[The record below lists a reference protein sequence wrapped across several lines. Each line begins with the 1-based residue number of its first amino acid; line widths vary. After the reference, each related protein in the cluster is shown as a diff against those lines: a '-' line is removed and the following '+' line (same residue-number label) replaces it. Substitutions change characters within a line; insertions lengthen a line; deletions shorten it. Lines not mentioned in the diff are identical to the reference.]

1 MTRETRNLLLIGLA
15 AGLCGLAAAFIAKG
29 PGPLWRTELGQRAL
43 QAAIQK
49 SAPDGMR
56 VAQRDHLLPPIQVS
70 TLEGQRLALPL
81 PVGRPVLINVWA
93 TWCPPCVKEMP
104 ELADFAQ
111 AEGAQGVQVIG
122 IALDETEA
130 VRAWLAQR
138 PSPYPHYRDDAG
150 DRDAGVA
157 LGNPAGVLPY
167 SILIDAR
174 GIVRRQRV
182 GPFASASEIADWSHT
197 DPDGRQ

>member
-1 MTRETRNLLLIGLA
+1 MTRETRNLLLIA
-15 AGLCGLAAAFIAKG
+15 VIAGLCGLAAAFIVKG

-43 QAAIQK
+43 QAAIRK
-49 SAPDGMR
+49 PAPEGMQIAR
-56 VAQRDHLLPPIQVS
+56 RDEPLPPVEVS
-70 TLEGQRLALPL
+70 TLDGQRIALPL
-81 PVGRPVLINVWA
+81 PPGRAVLINVWA
-93 TWCPPCVKEMP
+93 TWCSPCVKEMP
-104 ELADFAQ
+104 ELADFAD
-111 AEGAQGVQVIG
+111 AEGTGGVQVIG
-122 IALDETEA
+122 VALDEADA
-130 VRAWLAQR
+130 VAAWLAER

-182 GPFASASEIADWSHT
+182 GPFVSASEIADWSHT

>member
-1 MTRETRNLLLIGLA
+1 MTRETRNLLLIALA

-56 VAQRDHLLPPIQVS
+56 VAQRDHPLPPVQVS
-70 TLEGQRLALPL
+70 TLEGERLALPL

-93 TWCPPCVKEMP
+93 TWCSPCVKEMP
-104 ELADFAQ
+104 ELADFAD
-111 AEGAQGVQVIG
+111 AEGTGGVQVIG
-122 IALDETEA
+122 VALDEADA
-130 VRAWLAQR
+130 VAAWLAER

-167 SILIDAR
+167 SVLIDSR
-174 GIVRRQRV
+174 GIVRRQRL
-182 GPFASASEIADWSHT
+182 GPFASVGEIKDWSQADT
-197 DPDGRQ
+197 D